1 MGDTQETVANQ
12 ATEVIEVDKLDEQQP
27 MGEEKEVKKRKAM
40 APRSETAVCCALT
53 LLCYQPLNL
62 VLVLIVAWLKC
73 LNIA

>member
-40 APRSETAVCCALT
+40 APRSDVWNHFSKVKLESGEEKA
-53 LLCYQPLNL
+53 
-62 VLVLIVAWLKC
+62 K
-73 LNIA
+73 